1 MKSNRTDVSI
11 IVPVYNAQATL
22 ERCIDSVLK
31 QTYTNFELLLVDDGS
46 KDDSGKICDAYACR
60 DERIMVIHKANSG
73 VSDSRNQAMEAAHG
87 QYLQFLDSDDWL
99 TPESTGL
106 MLRAAKENQCDMVI
120 ADFYRV
126 KNDRVAHKGDIKEA
140 GLLTREDFAMYMM
153 ENPADF
159 YYGVLWN
166 KLYRRDIIEKHRLR
180 MDSKISWCEDFMFNL
195 EYMRHMESVYVLPVP
210 VYYYVKTKG
219 SLVSQ
224 GASISKTLEMK
235 QQVFEYYNQFYQE
248 VFDEEVYEKSRRQ
261 VYRFLIDVAS
271 DGIMPPLPMPDILRL
286 GEERT
291 YVSEQ
296 LLETTGILY
305 DQYRERKLVE
315 RNLEL
320 IALQYDLEPEE
331 AMLLLYLYEP
341 CRKMTRR
348 ELTEVTGLKSRK
360 LLAALRRLAACGYI
374 IWKETSDVPAY
385 RTAKAERQPQG
396 ADLQEARKSKNLDI
410 QLLDPAQPVIREIG
424 HMLEKIHTEMFQG
437 FTEEEAELYRK
448 LDSRIKENIK
458 AQLS

>member
-1 MKSNRTDVSI
+1 MKSDRTDVSI

-46 KDDSGKICDAYACR
+46 QDDSGKLCDAYARR
-60 DERIMVIHKANSG
+60 DERILVIHKENSG
-73 VSDSRNQAMEAAHG
+73 VSDSRNQAIDAARG
-87 QYLQFLDSDDWL
+87 KYLQFLDSDDWL

-106 MLRAAKENQCDMVI
+106 LFRAAQENQCDMVI

-166 KLYRRDIIEKHRLR
+166 KLYRRDIIEQHQLR
-180 MDSKISWCEDFMFNL
+180 MDGKISWCEDFMFNL
-195 EYMRHMESVYVLPVP
+195 EYMRHMENVYVLPVP

-224 GASISKTLEMK
+224 GSSLSKTLEMK

-271 DGIMPPLPMPDILRL
+271 DGIMPPLPMPDILKL

-296 LLETTGILY
+296 LLDTKGVLY

-331 AMLLLYLYEP
+331 ALLFLYLYEP
-341 CRKMTRR
+341 CGKMTRR
-348 ELTEVTGLKSRK
+348 ELKEVTGIKSRK
-360 LLAALRRLAACGYI
+360 LLAALRRLAAEGYI
-374 IWKETSDVPAY
+374 VWKETSEAPAL
-385 RTAKAERQPQG
+385 RTAKAERPSKG
-396 ADLQEARKSKNLDI
+396 ADLQETRKNRTIDI
-410 QLLDPAQPVIREIG
+410 QLLEPARPIITEIG
-424 HMLEKIHTEMFQG
+424 HMLEKIHAEMFQG
-437 FTEEEAELYRK
+437 FTEEEAELYKK
-448 LDSRIKENIK
+448 LDNRRKENIK
-458 AQLS
+458 TQLS